1 MHPCIVSGY
10 LFNVG
15 KAATEQVAKTAK
27 QFRETVEE
35 KVTDLHEKVIAW
47 LFACKYTIAD
57 LVCSILFLITVIC
70 SALFIRQQHLMLN
83 HRKPAVYDTDINW

>member
-1 MHPCIVSGY
+1 LCTYFDDVLGY

-35 KVTDLHEKVIAW
+35 KVEVLDVCEYERL
-47 LFACKYTIAD
+47 
-57 LVCSILFLITVIC
+57 LV
-70 SALFIRQQHLMLN
+70 M
-83 HRKPAVYDTDINW
+83 

>member
-35 KVTDLHEKVIAW
+35 KVNDLHERSS
-47 LFACKYTIAD
+47 LGCS
-57 LVCSILFLITVIC
+57 LVNIPLQI
-70 SALFIRQQHLMLN
+70 
-83 HRKPAVYDTDINW
+83 

>member
-35 KVTDLHEKVIAW
+35 KVTDLHERSS
-47 LFACKYTIAD
+47 LG
-57 LVCSILFLITVIC
+57 CSLANIPLQILFV
-70 SALFIRQQHLMLN
+70 AFFF
-83 HRKPAVYDTDINW
+83 

>member
-1 MHPCIVSGY
+1 LAIPFTCTFDVSDY

-35 KVTDLHEKVIAW
+35 KVTDMSLYCTTVYVYA
-47 LFACKYTIAD
+47 
-57 LVCSILFLITVIC
+57 FLYVYYIT
-70 SALFIRQQHLMLN
+70 LGM
-83 HRKPAVYDTDINW
+83 

>member
-1 MHPCIVSGY
+1 VPFIHTFDVVDY

-35 KVTDLHEKVIAW
+35 KVTDICVY
-47 LFACKYTIAD
+47 YT
-57 LVCSILFLITVIC
+57 
-70 SALFIRQQHLMLN
+70 
-83 HRKPAVYDTDINW
+83 AVYVYTFVSVCVLYNSSYANFCTCSRVDMMRCTTVACNLPHFVR

>member
-1 MHPCIVSGY
+1 MPFIHTFGVVDY

-35 KVTDLHEKVIAW
+35 KVTVCTVQLYMYVHFFLYVY
-47 LFACKYTIAD
+47 YTT
-57 LVCSILFLITVIC
+57 LG
-70 SALFIRQQHLMLN
+70 M
-83 HRKPAVYDTDINW
+83 

>member
-1 MHPCIVSGY
+1 MLGCIVLGY

-35 KVTDLHEKVIAW
+35 KVTDLYDNISTSLHS
-47 LFACKYTIAD
+47 YTVAG
-57 LVCSILFLITVIC
+57 VS
-70 SALFIRQQHLMLN
+70 
-83 HRKPAVYDTDINW
+83 